1 MVIVI
6 KITSTSI
13 PIIDTVIVIVIVISM
28 DGYSN
33 YGKYRIVTM
42 VMVRM
47 VNSSRYVYGNS
58 NYIVIATI
66 NR

>member
-1 MVIVI
+1 
-6 KITSTSI
+6 
-13 PIIDTVIVIVIVISM
+13 M

-42 VMVRM
+42 VVVRM
-47 VNSSRYVYGNS
+47 VNSNRYVYGNS
-58 NYIVIATI
+58 DYMVIVTI